1 MTAPRRL
8 FRSQM
13 ADWIWPVGHSLMT
26 LHIED
31 TVKENTEDD
40 TAKGSSVSPGITV
53 SDVSNQ
59 TPGDLKTEGS
69 NSPGITV
76 SDVSSQT
83 PRDLKTEEQ
92 DVIMMSKKERPD
104 GSDYNH
110 QQDKIAM
117 LKPETQAMKN
127 QKEKK
132 YLEDTEIIK
141 EKDDLQKKTVIKETS
156 TKVMFQYGGRLDFL
170 TSENTMLH
178 SKLQNEKA
186 SKERL
191 ETEVVS
197 DNSRLST
204 ATRDHEQSQASE
216 RELGFAFHSLRARKE
231 WFLSSQEENMS
242 ILSRQLSKAEGKVS
256 SLEIELSHT
265 RDALR
270 EKTLDLE
277 SVQTDLSHI
286 PCQKKNSEHKYENKQ
301 DKLNKYIRK
310 QEFLENRLSQLQ
322 SENELLRQ
330 QLNTAQNKAK
340 NELQTEREK
349 MSYPRR
355 KE

>member
-1 MTAPRRL
+1 
-8 FRSQM
+8 
-13 ADWIWPVGHSLMT
+13 
-26 LHIED
+26 
-31 TVKENTEDD
+31 
-40 TAKGSSVSPGITV
+40 
-53 SDVSNQ
+53 
-59 TPGDLKTEGS
+59 
-69 NSPGITV
+69 
-76 SDVSSQT
+76 
-83 PRDLKTEEQ
+83 
-92 DVIMMSKKERPD
+92 MMSKKERPD

-191 ETEVVS
+191 ETEVVVS

-216 RELGFAFHSLRARKE
+216 RELGFAFHSLRARNE

-242 ILSRQLSKAEGKVS
+242 ILSQQLSKAERKVS

-277 SVQTDLSHI
+277 SVQRDLSHI

-349 MSYPRR
+349 YLTLEGRN
-355 KE
+355 KELLDDFNRLKERMKQGENEKRELEVSIQENKHFSKFLKENSK